1 MKVLSN
7 KLNILLIIL
16 LSLAL
21 ATLGFF
27 SYKLIFEKDK
37 IIVPDFSTYSE
48 TDINKWC
55 SSLETNPC
63 VITKEY
69 SDTIEKDKVI
79 YQSVSADEEL
89 DSKITIM
96 ISLGKNVEIDVLKID
111 KNTTK
116 EDVEK
121 WANDN
126 ALKNITYI
134 EEESDKVEKN
144 FVISIQPEKIINTD
158 TEVKVYISTGKKETV
173 NEEIVVNSGTYT
185 NIAQSEFKNKV
196 KELGL
201 TPSHSSSRDEYSSN
215 VEKGY
220 IIWHGSGVY
229 YKNEEIHYGLSLG
242 PSNDEIIVEPGDYK
256 GISFD
261 DFKKKVE
268 ELGLVA
274 KHNTNREDDY
284 SDDIKENYI
293 LWHGSGTYE
302 KGETIT
308 YTLSKGKKSSDVIT
322 IESGDYVGLSFDEF
336 KKKVEALGLV
346 TKHNESRVDT
356 YSSSVGKDCILW
368 HGSGTYEKG
377 EAITYQLSLG
387 SNNGV
392 IEISRGQYVG
402 KTLAEFESI
411 AKSLGLTIAHS
422 ETFTDD
428 YSDTIPKGYID
439 WHGYGEYVKGE
450 EFHYT
455 LSLGKENNNDTPVT
469 PTPNEGDKVNV
480 PSFANKDESDLLT
493 FLTTYGLKGSKTSGY
508 SNSIE
513 KGKII
518 TNTIGDFSKGATIE
532 YKISLGI
539 ETATIMIPSHY
550 QPQQGSTY
558 EQTKSNLQNNSL
570 AKFTNV
576 TYSGEKSQKTS
587 GQILQISVNGSTNYS
602 EGEYPLDTEIKVVI
616 STGYSN

>member
-7 KLNILLIIL
+7 RANILLIIL

-21 ATLGFF
+21 GALGFF
-27 SYKLIFEKDK
+27 SYKLIFEEDK
-37 IIVPDFSTYSE
+37 VIVPDFSTYTE

-55 SSLETNPC
+55 SSFENNPC
-63 VITKEY
+63 IITKEY
-69 SDTIEKDKVI
+69 SETIEKDKVI
-79 YQSVSADEEL
+79 YQSVSANNEL

-96 ISLGKNVEIDVLKID
+96 ISLGKNVEINVLNID

-116 EDVEK
+116 EDVIK

-126 ALKNITYI
+126 ALKNITFI

-158 TEVKVYISTGKKETV
+158 TEVKVYISTGKK
-173 NEEIVVNSGTYT
+173 NNLNSEIVVNSGTYT
-185 NIAQSEFKNKV
+185 NISQNEFINKI
-196 KELGL
+196 KEIGL
-201 TPSHSSSRDEYSSN
+201 TPSHSKTKDDYSSTVKEGN
-215 VEKGY
+215 
-220 IIWHGSGVY
+220 IIWHGSGTY

-242 PSNDEIIVEPGDYK
+242 IDDDGIIIEPGDYK
-256 GISFD
+256 GISFEE
-261 DFKKKVE
+261 FKKKVE

-284 SDDIKENYI
+284 SDEIKENCI

-308 YTLSKGKKSSDVIT
+308 YTLSKGKKGTDAIT
-322 IESGDYVGLSFDEF
+322 IESGDYIGLSFEDF
-336 KKKVEALGLV
+336 KKKVESLGLV
-346 TKHNESRVDT
+346 TKHNVSREDT

-387 SNNGV
+387 SNTGV

-402 KTLAEFESI
+402 KSLAEFESI

-428 YSDTIPKGYID
+428 YSDTIPRGYID
-439 WHGYGEYVKGE
+439 WHGYGEYEKGE

-455 LSLGKENNNDTPVT
+455 LSLGKENSSDTPLSPT
-469 PTPNEGDKVNV
+469 PTEGDKVNV
-480 PSFANKDESDLLT
+480 PSFANKDENELLT
-493 FLTTYGLKGSKTSGY
+493 FLSTYGLKGSKTSE
-508 SNSIE
+508 NSSTVE

-518 TNTIGDFSKGATIE
+518 TNTIGDFSKGATIN
-532 YKISLGI
+532 YKVSLGS
-539 ETATIMIPSHY
+539 EKATIMLASHY
-550 QPQQGSTY
+550 QPQQGSSY
-558 EQTKSNLQNNSL
+558 EETKNNLATKALS
-570 AKFTNV
+570 KFSNV
-576 TYSGEKSQKTS
+576 TYTGEKSDKTA
-587 GQILQISVNGSTNYS
+587 GQILKISVNGSTSYS
-602 EGEYPLDTEIKVVI
+602 EGDYPLDTKIEVII
-616 STGYSN
+616 STGQLN